1 MAGTSD
7 HSYENIQSALQ
18 AVINRKS
25 RMRDIAKEY
34 GMGERTLGRYAERLR
49 TGQPIRGVHSRRG
62 TSALFSVDE
71 QGQVVFEV
79 ISSIRD
85 RRKAVT
91 MNEVMEQLER
101 VNEKLSTIAGTVKR
115 LKIKLNSLQTK
126 WGEKSQSGT
135 ENG

>member
-7 HSYENIQSALQ
+7 HSYENIQNALQ

-25 RMRDIAKEY
+25 RMWDIAKEY

-62 TSALFSVDE
+62 TSALFRIDE
-71 QGQVVFEV
+71 HGKVQFEV
-79 ISSIRD
+79 ISHFRD

-91 MNEVMEQLER
+91 IGEVMEQLEK

-115 LKIKLNSLQTK
+115 LETKLKELQM
-126 WGEKSQSGT
+126 E
-135 ENG
+135 